1 MSAGEPPGRSPDLVV
16 VRESRVSMLQNSP
29 AATVAALTDG
39 FGPDLFITD
48 PDIAVSYSRDRTGA
62 YVGMPL
68 VVVRPRSAEELGA
81 VMRRCATL
89 DLGVVPQG
97 GLTGLVGAAV
107 SGPTEPE
114 VVVLLD
120 RMTAVRTVDPVGFAM
135 VVEAGC
141 VLEVAKQ
148 AADAADCLLP
158 ITFGSQGSCRIG
170 GNVAT
175 NAGGFNVLRYG
186 MTRDLVLGLEV
197 VLPDGRIWNGLR
209 TLRKDNRGYDLK
221 QLFIGAEGTLGIVTA
236 VALKLFPKPTQV
248 ETAFLG
254 LRSVEDAMALYAMA
268 RRSCSDL
275 LSAFEL
281 MLRDG
286 LELGLAHRTE
296 LSDPLDTACPVYVL
310 MELAASGEVDLRHI
324 LETCFEQA
332 GELLQDGTI
341 AASRAQADRLW
352 ACREA
357 MVEAQSRSGPYFR
370 TDLSVPIARIP
381 AFLTDILDILAAS
394 LPEGRPITYGHVG
407 DGNIHLNI
415 VPPSDWSVD
424 RRQALFRQAEDLIFR
439 SVDRYD
445 GSISAEHGIGRS
457 KKRAFMERVDPV
469 TLDLFRALK
478 HAVDPKQRMSKG
490 RIFDI

>member
-1 MSAGEPPGRSPDLVV
+1 MSAIEKNPPP
-16 VRESRVSMLQNSP
+16 
-29 AATVAALTDG
+29 ATVAALIDG
-39 FGPDLFITD
+39 FDADLFVTD
-48 PDIAVSYSRDRTGA
+48 PDIMTSYARDRTGA
-62 YVGMPL
+62 YGGIPFA
-68 VVVRPRSAEELGA
+68 VVRPRSALELGA
-81 VMRRCATL
+81 VVRRCADL

-97 GLTGLVGAAV
+97 GLTGLVGAGV
-107 SGPTEPE
+107 SGPDEPE
-114 VVVLLD
+114 VVILLD
-120 RMTAVRTVDPVGFAM
+120 RMAAVRTVDPVGFAM

-158 ITFGSQGSCRIG
+158 ITFGSQGSCRVG

-236 VALKLFPKPTQV
+236 VAFKLFPKPTQV
-248 ETAFLG
+248 ETAFVG
-254 LRSVEDAMALYAMA
+254 LRSVEDAMALFAMA

-286 LELGLAHRTE
+286 LAIGLAHRTD
-296 LSDPLDTACPVYVL
+296 LNDPLDTPCPVYVL

-324 LETCFEQA
+324 LETCFERA
-332 GELLQDGTI
+332 GDLLMDGTI

-357 MVEAQSRSGPYFR
+357 MVEAQSRHGAYYR
-370 TDLSVPIARIP
+370 TDLSVPIVRIP
-381 AFLTDILDILAAS
+381 AFLTEILDVLAAS
-394 LPEGRPITYGHVG
+394 LPDGRPIAYGHVG

-415 VPPSDWSVD
+415 VPPPDWSPD
-424 RRQALFRQAEDLIFR
+424 RRQALFRRAEEIIFAG
-439 SVDRYD
+439 VDRFD

-469 TLDLFRALK
+469 TLDLFRAVKKAL
-478 HAVDPKQRMSKG
+478 DPTRCMSRG
-490 RIFDI
+490 RIFDAF